1 MRNIFKLYR
10 KKTKSIDKVKM
21 KFKGWQM
28 VYTGMMMEFSV
39 VGFIFYCFPLMFSA
53 LERDLGATQSQLSG
67 ALSLWFISSAVAS
80 IFLGRLL
87 DKFSIKKIMMIGGVI
102 FSLGLFSIS
111 FIQSSLSLLLIYA
124 TLLAIGGPALGN
136 LSVTKLVANWFES
149 NAGMALG
156 IAAIGISFSGVV
168 LPILVDPLI
177 EMIGWRNVYMVF
189 GLIVIFLLIPI
200 VRYLV
205 IDTPEEI
212 GQYKDNLPDQPV
224 LDSSQDLMEIKD
236 FFKHGIFWIISLAF
250 AFQFLAM
257 GGVLL
262 HLPLHSENQGFL
274 ETWTVLGFPIKQ
286 TVFAYSFAAFGG
298 VVGKVFFG
306 YLVDRLNPNIPV
318 MIMMAMQSIGIFGLT
333 LVDNYLVFTIFCF
346 IFGLGFG
353 GAMVLL
359 SACFLKA
366 FGSQNLG
373 SVRGVSA
380 LLIVPVQPIGMVLV
394 GTAFDLNLYLE
405 SFLLMGAITL
415 IGFAIGSRII
425 IR

>member
-1 MRNIFKLYR
+1 
-10 KKTKSIDKVKM
+10 
-21 KFKGWQM
+21 
-28 VYTGMMMEFSV
+28 MMMEFSV
-39 VGFIFYCFPLMFSA
+39 IGFIFYCFPLMFNA
-53 LERDLGATQSQLSG
+53 LERDLGASQSQLSG
-67 ALSLWFISSAVAS
+67 ALSIWFVSSAIAS

-111 FIQSSLSLLLIYA
+111 FVQSSFSLLLIYG
-124 TLLAIGGPALGN
+124 TLLAVGGPALGN
-136 LSVTKLVANWFES
+136 LSVTKLVANWFEK

-168 LPILVDPLI
+168 LPLLVDPLI
-177 EMIGWRNVYMVF
+177 DLIGWRSVYIVF
-189 GLIVIFLLIPI
+189 GLIVIFLLIPL

-205 IDTPEEI
+205 IDTPEEV
-212 GQYKDNLPDQPV
+212 GQFKDNLIEKP
-224 LDSSQDLMEIKD
+224 SEEFQDLLEIKD
-236 FFKHGIFWIISLAF
+236 FFKHNIFWIISLAF

-262 HLPLHSENQGFL
+262 HLPLHSESQGFL
-274 ETWTVLGFPIKQ
+274 ETWTVLGLPIKQ
-286 TVFAYSFAAFGG
+286 TVLAYSIAALGG

-306 YLVDRLNPNIPV
+306 YLMDRLSANIPV
-318 MIMMAMQSIGIFGLT
+318 MIMMAMQSMGIFGLT
-333 LVDNYLVFTIFCF
+333 LIDNYLLFTIFCF

-353 GAMVLL
+353 GAMVLM
-359 SACFLKA
+359 SASFLKA

-373 SVRGVSA
+373 SVRGISA
-380 LLIVPVQPIGMVLV
+380 LIIVPVQPVGMILV
-394 GTAFDLNLYLE
+394 GTAFDLNLYIE

-415 IGFAIGSRII
+415 IGLLIGSRII

>member
-1 MRNIFKLYR
+1 
-10 KKTKSIDKVKM
+10 M

-39 VGFIFYCFPLMFSA
+39 IGFIFYCFPLMFNA
-53 LERDLGATQSQLSG
+53 LERDLGASQSQLSG
-67 ALSLWFISSAVAS
+67 ALSIWFVSSAIAS

-111 FIQSSLSLLLIYA
+111 FVQSSFSLLLIYG
-124 TLLAIGGPALGN
+124 TLLAVGGPALGN
-136 LSVTKLVANWFES
+136 LSVTKLVANWFEK

-168 LPILVDPLI
+168 LPLLVDPLI
-177 EMIGWRNVYMVF
+177 DLIGWRSVYMVF
-189 GLIVIFLLIPI
+189 GLIVIFLLIPL

-205 IDTPEEI
+205 IDTPEEV
-212 GQYKDNLPDQPV
+212 GQFKDNLTEEP
-224 LDSSQDLMEIKD
+224 SKEFQDLMQIKD
-236 FFKHGIFWIISLAF
+236 FFKHNVFWIISLAF

-262 HLPLHSENQGFL
+262 HLPLHSESQGFL
-274 ETWTVLGFPIKQ
+274 ETWTVLGLPIKQ
-286 TVFAYSFAAFGG
+286 TVLAYSIAALGG

-306 YLVDRLNPNIPV
+306 YLMDRLSANIPV

-333 LVDNYLVFTIFCF
+333 LIDNYFLFTLFCF

-353 GAMVLL
+353 GAMVLM
-359 SACFLKA
+359 SASFLKA

-373 SVRGVSA
+373 SVRGISA
-380 LLIVPVQPIGMVLV
+380 LIIVPVQPVGMILV
-394 GTAFDLNLYLE
+394 GTAFDLNLYIE

-415 IGFAIGSRII
+415 IGLVIGSRII

>member
-1 MRNIFKLYR
+1 
-10 KKTKSIDKVKM
+10 M

-39 VGFIFYCFPLMFSA
+39 IGFIFYCFPLMFNA
-53 LERDLGATQSQLSG
+53 LERDLGASQSQLSG
-67 ALSLWFISSAVAS
+67 ALSIWFVSSAIAS

-111 FIQSSLSLLLIYA
+111 FVQSSFSLLLIYG
-124 TLLAIGGPALGN
+124 TLLAVGGPALGN
-136 LSVTKLVANWFES
+136 LSVTKLVANWFEK

-168 LPILVDPLI
+168 LPLLVDPLI
-177 EMIGWRNVYMVF
+177 DLIGWRSVYIVF
-189 GLIVIFLLIPI
+189 GLIVIFLLIPL

-205 IDTPEEI
+205 IDTPEEV
-212 GQYKDNLPDQPV
+212 GQFKDNLIEKP
-224 LDSSQDLMEIKD
+224 SEEFQDLMEIKD
-236 FFKHGIFWIISLAF
+236 FFKHNIFWIISLAF

-262 HLPLHSENQGFL
+262 HLPLHSESQGFL
-274 ETWTVLGFPIKQ
+274 ETWTVLGLPIKQ
-286 TVFAYSFAAFGG
+286 TVLAYSIAALGG

-306 YLVDRLNPNIPV
+306 YLMDRLSANIPV
-318 MIMMAMQSIGIFGLT
+318 MIMMAMQSMGIFGLT
-333 LVDNYLVFTIFCF
+333 LIDNYLLFTLFCF

-353 GAMVLL
+353 GAMVLM
-359 SACFLKA
+359 SASFLKA

-373 SVRGVSA
+373 SVRGISA
-380 LLIVPVQPIGMVLV
+380 LIIVPVQPVGMILV
-394 GTAFDLNLYLE
+394 GTAFDLNLYIE

-415 IGFAIGSRII
+415 IGLLIGSRII

>member
-1 MRNIFKLYR
+1 
-10 KKTKSIDKVKM
+10 M

-39 VGFIFYCFPLMFSA
+39 IGFIFYCFPLMFNA
-53 LERDLGATQSQLSG
+53 LERDLGASQSQLSG
-67 ALSLWFISSAVAS
+67 ALSIWFVSSAIAS

-111 FIQSSLSLLLIYA
+111 FVQSSFNLLLIYG
-124 TLLAIGGPALGN
+124 TLLAVGGPALGN
-136 LSVTKLVANWFES
+136 LSVTKLVANWFEK

-168 LPILVDPLI
+168 LPLLVDPLI
-177 EMIGWRNVYMVF
+177 DLIGWRSVYIVF
-189 GLIVIFLLIPI
+189 GLIVIFLLIPL

-212 GQYKDNLPDQPV
+212 GQFKDNLIEKPSEEV
-224 LDSSQDLMEIKD
+224 QDLMEIKD
-236 FFKHGIFWIISLAF
+236 FFKHNIFWIISLAF

-262 HLPLHSENQGFL
+262 HLPLHSESQGFL
-274 ETWTVLGFPIKQ
+274 ETWTVLGLPIKQ
-286 TVFAYSFAAFGG
+286 TVLAYSIAALGG

-306 YLVDRLNPNIPV
+306 YLMDRLSANIPV
-318 MIMMAMQSIGIFGLT
+318 MIMMAMQSLGIFGLT
-333 LVDNYLVFTIFCF
+333 LIDNYLLFTLFCF

-353 GAMVLL
+353 GAMVLM
-359 SACFLKA
+359 SASFLKA

-373 SVRGVSA
+373 SVRGISA
-380 LLIVPVQPIGMVLV
+380 LIIVPVQPVGMILV
-394 GTAFDLNLYLE
+394 GTAFDLNLYIE

-415 IGFAIGSRII
+415 IGLLIGSRII

>member
-1 MRNIFKLYR
+1 
-10 KKTKSIDKVKM
+10 M

-67 ALSLWFISSAVAS
+67 ALSLWFISSAIAS

-111 FIQSSLSLLLIYA
+111 FVQSSFSLLLIYA

-156 IAAIGISFSGVV
+156 IAAIGISFSGVI

-177 EMIGWRNVYMVF
+177 EMIGWRSVYMVF
-189 GLIVIFLLIPI
+189 GLIVIFLLIPT
-200 VRYLV
+200 VRYFV

-212 GQYKDNLPDQPV
+212 GQYKDNLPDQPAP
-224 LDSSQDLMEIKD
+224 DSSQSLLGIKD

-274 ETWTVLGFPIKQ
+274 ETWTILGFPIKQ
-286 TVFAYSFAAFGG
+286 TVFAYSFAALGG
-298 VVGKVFFG
+298 VVGKVLFG
-306 YLVDRLNPNIPV
+306 YLMDRLRPNIPV

-333 LVDNYLVFTIFCF
+333 LIDNYLFFTIFCF
-346 IFGLGFG
+346 VFGLGFG
-353 GAMVLL
+353 GAMVLM

-380 LLIVPVQPIGMVLV
+380 MLIVPVQPVGMVLV

-415 IGFAIGSRII
+415 IGFIIGSRII

>member
-1 MRNIFKLYR
+1 
-10 KKTKSIDKVKM
+10 M

-111 FIQSSLSLLLIYA
+111 FVQSSFSLLLIYA

-136 LSVTKLVANWFES
+136 LSVTKLVANWFEA

-156 IAAIGISFSGVV
+156 IAAIGISFSGVI

-177 EMIGWRNVYMVF
+177 EMIGWRSVYMVF
-189 GLIVIFLLIPI
+189 GLIVLFLLIPT
-200 VRYLV
+200 VRYFV

-212 GQYKDNLPDQPV
+212 GQYKDNLPDQPAP
-224 LDSSQDLMEIKD
+224 DYSQGLLGIKD

-274 ETWTVLGFPIKQ
+274 ETWTILGFPIKQ
-286 TVFAYSFAAFGG
+286 TVFAYSFAALGG

-306 YLVDRLNPNIPV
+306 YLMDRLRPNIPV

-333 LVDNYLVFTIFCF
+333 LIDNYLFFTIFCF

-353 GAMVLL
+353 GAMVLM

-380 LLIVPVQPIGMVLV
+380 MLIVPVQPVGMVLV

-415 IGFAIGSRII
+415 IGFIIGSRII

>member
-1 MRNIFKLYR
+1 
-10 KKTKSIDKVKM
+10 M

-39 VGFIFYCFPLMFSA
+39 IGFIFYCFPLMFNA
-53 LERDLGATQSQLSG
+53 LERDLGASQSQLSG
-67 ALSLWFISSAVAS
+67 ALSIWFVSSAIAS

-111 FIQSSLSLLLIYA
+111 FVQSSFSLLLIYG
-124 TLLAIGGPALGN
+124 TLLAVGGPALGN
-136 LSVTKLVANWFES
+136 LSVTKLVANWFEK

-168 LPILVDPLI
+168 LPLLVDPLI
-177 EMIGWRNVYMVF
+177 DLIGWRSVYIVF
-189 GLIVIFLLIPI
+189 GLIVIFLLIPL

-205 IDTPEEI
+205 IDTPEEV
-212 GQYKDNLPDQPV
+212 GQFKDNLTEEP
-224 LDSSQDLMEIKD
+224 SKEFQDLMQIKD
-236 FFKHGIFWIISLAF
+236 FFKHNIFWIISLAF

-262 HLPLHSENQGFL
+262 HLPLHSESQGFL
-274 ETWTVLGFPIKQ
+274 ETWTVLGLPIKQ
-286 TVFAYSFAAFGG
+286 TVLAYSIAALGG

-306 YLVDRLNPNIPV
+306 YLMDRLSANIPV
-318 MIMMAMQSIGIFGLT
+318 MIMMAMQSMGIFGLT
-333 LVDNYLVFTIFCF
+333 LIDNYLLFTIFCF

-353 GAMVLL
+353 GAMVLM
-359 SACFLKA
+359 SASFLKA

-373 SVRGVSA
+373 SVRGISA
-380 LLIVPVQPIGMVLV
+380 LIIVPVQPVGMILV
-394 GTAFDLNLYLE
+394 GTAFDLNLYIE

-415 IGFAIGSRII
+415 IGLLIGSRII

>member
-1 MRNIFKLYR
+1 
-10 KKTKSIDKVKM
+10 
-21 KFKGWQM
+21 
-28 VYTGMMMEFSV
+28 MMMEFSV
-39 VGFIFYCFPLMFSA
+39 IGFIFYCFPLMFNA
-53 LERDLGATQSQLSG
+53 LERDLGASQSQLSG
-67 ALSLWFISSAVAS
+67 ALSIWFVSSAIAS

-111 FIQSSLSLLLIYA
+111 FVQSSFSLLLIYG
-124 TLLAIGGPALGN
+124 TLLAVGGPALGN
-136 LSVTKLVANWFES
+136 LSVTKLVANWFEK

-168 LPILVDPLI
+168 LPLLVDPLI
-177 EMIGWRNVYMVF
+177 DLIGWRSVYIVF
-189 GLIVIFLLIPI
+189 GLIVIFLLIPL

-205 IDTPEEI
+205 IDTPEEV
-212 GQYKDNLPDQPV
+212 GQFKDNLIEEP
-224 LDSSQDLMEIKD
+224 SEGFQDLIEIKD
-236 FFKHGIFWIISLAF
+236 FFKHNIFWIISLAF

-262 HLPLHSENQGFL
+262 HLPLHSESQGFL
-274 ETWTVLGFPIKQ
+274 ETWTVLGLPIKQ
-286 TVFAYSFAAFGG
+286 TVLAYSIAALGG

-306 YLVDRLNPNIPV
+306 YLMDRLSANIPV
-318 MIMMAMQSIGIFGLT
+318 MIMMAMQSMGIFGLT
-333 LVDNYLVFTIFCF
+333 LIDNYLLFTLFCF

-353 GAMVLL
+353 GAMVLM
-359 SACFLKA
+359 SASFLKA

-373 SVRGVSA
+373 SVRGISA
-380 LLIVPVQPIGMVLV
+380 LIIVPVQPVGMILV
-394 GTAFDLNLYLE
+394 GTAFDLNLYIE

-415 IGFAIGSRII
+415 IGLLIGSRII

>member
-1 MRNIFKLYR
+1 
-10 KKTKSIDKVKM
+10 M

-39 VGFIFYCFPLMFSA
+39 IGFIFYCFPLMFNA
-53 LERDLGATQSQLSG
+53 LERDLGASQSQLSG
-67 ALSLWFISSAVAS
+67 ALSIWFVSSAIAS

-111 FIQSSLSLLLIYA
+111 FVQSSFSLLLIYG
-124 TLLAIGGPALGN
+124 TLLAVGGPALGN
-136 LSVTKLVANWFES
+136 LSVTKLVANWFEK

-168 LPILVDPLI
+168 LPLLVDPLI
-177 EMIGWRNVYMVF
+177 DLIGWRSVYIVF
-189 GLIVIFLLIPI
+189 GLIVIFLLIPL

-205 IDTPEEI
+205 IDTPEEV
-212 GQYKDNLPDQPV
+212 GQFKDNLIEEP
-224 LDSSQDLMEIKD
+224 SEEFQDLMKIKD
-236 FFKHGIFWIISLAF
+236 FFKHNIFWIISLAF

-262 HLPLHSENQGFL
+262 HLPLHSESQGFL
-274 ETWTVLGFPIKQ
+274 ETWTVLGLPIKQ
-286 TVFAYSFAAFGG
+286 TVLAYSIAALGG

-306 YLVDRLNPNIPV
+306 YLMDRLSANIPV
-318 MIMMAMQSIGIFGLT
+318 MIMMAMQSLGIFGLT
-333 LVDNYLVFTIFCF
+333 LIDNYLLFTLFCF

-353 GAMVLL
+353 GAMVLM
-359 SACFLKA
+359 SASFLKA

-373 SVRGVSA
+373 SVRGISA
-380 LLIVPVQPIGMVLV
+380 LIIVPVQPVGMILV
-394 GTAFDLNLYLE
+394 GTAFDFNLYIE

-415 IGFAIGSRII
+415 IGLLIGSRII

>member
-1 MRNIFKLYR
+1 
-10 KKTKSIDKVKM
+10 M

-39 VGFIFYCFPLMFSA
+39 IGFIFYCFPLMFNA
-53 LERDLGATQSQLSG
+53 LERDLGASQSQLSG
-67 ALSLWFISSAVAS
+67 ALSIWFVSSAIAS

-111 FIQSSLSLLLIYA
+111 FVQSSFSLLLIYG
-124 TLLAIGGPALGN
+124 TLLAVGGPALGN
-136 LSVTKLVANWFES
+136 LSVTKLVANWFEK

-168 LPILVDPLI
+168 LPLLVDPLI
-177 EMIGWRNVYMVF
+177 DLIGWRSVYIVF
-189 GLIVIFLLIPI
+189 GLIVIFLLIPL

-205 IDTPEEI
+205 IDTPEEV
-212 GQYKDNLPDQPV
+212 GQFKDNLIEEP
-224 LDSSQDLMEIKD
+224 SEEFQDLMEIKD
-236 FFKHGIFWIISLAF
+236 FFKHNIFWIISLAF

-262 HLPLHSENQGFL
+262 HLPLHSESQGFL
-274 ETWTVLGFPIKQ
+274 ETWTVLGLPIKQ
-286 TVFAYSFAAFGG
+286 TVLAYSIAALGG

-306 YLVDRLNPNIPV
+306 YLMDRLSANIPV

-333 LVDNYLVFTIFCF
+333 LIDNYLLFTLFCF

-353 GAMVLL
+353 GAMVLM
-359 SACFLKA
+359 SASFLKA

-373 SVRGVSA
+373 SVRGISA
-380 LLIVPVQPIGMVLV
+380 LIIVPVQPVGMILV
-394 GTAFDLNLYLE
+394 GTAFDFNLYIE

-415 IGFAIGSRII
+415 IGLLIGSRII

>member
-1 MRNIFKLYR
+1 
-10 KKTKSIDKVKM
+10 M

-224 LDSSQDLMEIKD
+224 LDSSQGLMEIKD

>member
-1 MRNIFKLYR
+1 
-10 KKTKSIDKVKM
+10 M

-67 ALSLWFISSAVAS
+67 ALSLWFISSAIAS

-111 FIQSSLSLLLIYA
+111 FVQSSFSLLLIYA
-124 TLLAIGGPALGN
+124 TLLAVGGPALGN

-156 IAAIGISFSGVV
+156 IAAIGISFSGVI

-177 EMIGWRNVYMVF
+177 EMIGWRSVYMVF
-189 GLIVIFLLIPI
+189 GLIVIFLLIPT
-200 VRYLV
+200 VRYFV

-212 GQYKDNLPDQPV
+212 GQFKDNLPDQPA
-224 LDSSQDLMEIKD
+224 LDSSQDLLGIKD

-274 ETWTVLGFPIKQ
+274 QTWTILGFPIKQ
-286 TVFAYSFAAFGG
+286 TVFAYSFAALGG
-298 VVGKVFFG
+298 VVGKVLFG
-306 YLVDRLNPNIPV
+306 YLMDRLRPNIPV

-333 LVDNYLVFTIFCF
+333 LIDNYLFFTIFCF
-346 IFGLGFG
+346 VFGLGFG
-353 GAMVLL
+353 GAMVLM

-380 LLIVPVQPIGMVLV
+380 MLIVPVQPVGMILV

-415 IGFAIGSRII
+415 IGFIIGSRII
-425 IR
+425 IH

>member
-1 MRNIFKLYR
+1 
-10 KKTKSIDKVKM
+10 M

-39 VGFIFYCFPLMFSA
+39 IGFIFYCFPLMFNA
-53 LERDLGATQSQLSG
+53 LERDLGASQSQLSG
-67 ALSLWFISSAVAS
+67 ALSIWFVSSAIAS

-111 FIQSSLSLLLIYA
+111 FVQSSFSLLLIYG
-124 TLLAIGGPALGN
+124 TLLAVGGPALGN
-136 LSVTKLVANWFES
+136 LSVTKLVANWFEK

-168 LPILVDPLI
+168 LPLLVDPLI
-177 EMIGWRNVYMVF
+177 DLIGWRSVYIVF
-189 GLIVIFLLIPI
+189 GLIVIFLLIPLI
-200 VRYLV
+200 RYLV
-205 IDTPEEI
+205 IDTPEEV
-212 GQYKDNLPDQPV
+212 GQSKDNLIKEP
-224 LDSSQDLMEIKD
+224 SEGFQDLIEIKD
-236 FFKHGIFWIISLAF
+236 FFKHNIFWIISLAF

-262 HLPLHSENQGFL
+262 HLPLHSESQGFL
-274 ETWTVLGFPIKQ
+274 ETWTVLGLPIKQ
-286 TVFAYSFAAFGG
+286 TVLAYSIAALGG

-306 YLVDRLNPNIPV
+306 YLMDRLSANIPV
-318 MIMMAMQSIGIFGLT
+318 MIMMAMQSMGIFGLT
-333 LVDNYLVFTIFCF
+333 LIDNYLLFTIFCF

-353 GAMVLL
+353 GAMVLM
-359 SACFLKA
+359 SASFLKA

-373 SVRGVSA
+373 SVRGISA
-380 LLIVPVQPIGMVLV
+380 LIIVPVQPVGMILV
-394 GTAFDLNLYLE
+394 GTAFDLNLYIE

-415 IGFAIGSRII
+415 IGLLIGSRII

>member
-1 MRNIFKLYR
+1 
-10 KKTKSIDKVKM
+10 M

-67 ALSLWFISSAVAS
+67 ALSLWFISSAIAS

-111 FIQSSLSLLLIYA
+111 FVQSSFSLLLIYA

-156 IAAIGISFSGVV
+156 IAAIGISFSGVI

-177 EMIGWRNVYMVF
+177 EMIGWRSVYMVF
-189 GLIVIFLLIPI
+189 GLVVIFLLIPT
-200 VRYLV
+200 VRYFV

-212 GQYKDNLPDQPV
+212 GQFKDNLPDQPA
-224 LDSSQDLMEIKD
+224 LDSSQDLLGIKD

-274 ETWTVLGFPIKQ
+274 ETWSILGFPIKQ
-286 TVFAYSFAAFGG
+286 TVFAYSFAALGG

-306 YLVDRLNPNIPV
+306 YLMDRLRPNIPV

-333 LVDNYLVFTIFCF
+333 LIDNYLFFTIFCF

-353 GAMVLL
+353 GAMVLM

-380 LLIVPVQPIGMVLV
+380 MLIVPVQPIGMILV

-415 IGFAIGSRII
+415 IGFIIGSRII

>member
-1 MRNIFKLYR
+1 
-10 KKTKSIDKVKM
+10 M

-39 VGFIFYCFPLMFSA
+39 IGFIFYCFPLMFNA
-53 LERDLGATQSQLSG
+53 LERDLGASQSQLSG
-67 ALSLWFISSAVAS
+67 ALSIWFVSSAIAS

-111 FIQSSLSLLLIYA
+111 FVQSSFSLLLIYG
-124 TLLAIGGPALGN
+124 TLLAVGGPALGN
-136 LSVTKLVANWFES
+136 LSVTKLVANWFEK

-168 LPILVDPLI
+168 LPLLVDPLI
-177 EMIGWRNVYMVF
+177 DLIGWRSVYIVF
-189 GLIVIFLLIPI
+189 GLIVIFLLIPL

-205 IDTPEEI
+205 IDNPEEV
-212 GQYKDNLPDQPV
+212 GQFKDNLIEEP
-224 LDSSQDLMEIKD
+224 SEEFQDLMKIKD
-236 FFKHGIFWIISLAF
+236 FFKHNIFWIISLAF

-262 HLPLHSENQGFL
+262 HLPLHSESQGFL
-274 ETWTVLGFPIKQ
+274 ETWTVLGLPIKQ
-286 TVFAYSFAAFGG
+286 TVLAYSIAALGG

-306 YLVDRLNPNIPV
+306 YLMDRLSANIPV

-333 LVDNYLVFTIFCF
+333 LIDNYLLFTLFCF

-353 GAMVLL
+353 GAMVLM
-359 SACFLKA
+359 SASFLKA

-373 SVRGVSA
+373 SVRGISA
-380 LLIVPVQPIGMVLV
+380 LIIVPVQPVGMILV
-394 GTAFDLNLYLE
+394 GTAFDLNLYIE

-415 IGFAIGSRII
+415 IGLFIGSRII

>member
-1 MRNIFKLYR
+1 
-10 KKTKSIDKVKM
+10 M

-111 FIQSSLSLLLIYA
+111 FIQSSFSLLLIYA

-189 GLIVIFLLIPI
+189 GLIVIFLLIPT

-333 LVDNYLVFTIFCF
+333 LVDNYFVFTIFCF

>member
-1 MRNIFKLYR
+1 
-10 KKTKSIDKVKM
+10 M

-39 VGFIFYCFPLMFSA
+39 IGFVFYCFPLMFSV
-53 LERDLGATQSQLSG
+53 LERDLGASQSQLSG
-67 ALSLWFISSAVAS
+67 ALSLWFIGSAVGS

-87 DKFSIKKIMMIGGVI
+87 DRYSVKRIMIIGGII

-111 FIQSSLSLLLIYA
+111 FIEDSLSLLLIYA
-124 TLLAIGGPALGN
+124 TLLAVGGPALGN

-149 NAGMALG
+149 KAGVALG

-177 EMIGWRNVYMVF
+177 DSIGWRNVYLVF
-189 GLIVIFLLIPI
+189 GAVVIFILIPS

-212 GQYKDNLPDQPV
+212 GQYKDNLQQPIDDG
-224 LDSSQDLMEIKD
+224 LSKALMSLKD
-236 FFKHGIFWIISLAF
+236 FLRAKIFWLISLAF

-274 ETWTVLGFPIKQ
+274 ETWLIFGFPLKQ
-286 TVFAYSFAAFGG
+286 TVFAYSLAALGG
-298 VVGKVFFG
+298 VIGKIFFG
-306 YLVDRLNPNIPV
+306 YLIDRLQPNQPV
-318 MIMMAMQSIGIFGLT
+318 MLMMLMQAVGIFGLT
-333 LVDNYLVFTIFCF
+333 MIDQLGLFLIFCL
-346 IFGLGFG
+346 IFGIGFG
-353 GAMVLL
+353 GAMVLM

-366 FGSQNLG
+366 FGSNNLG
-373 SVRGVSA
+373 SVRGLSA
-380 LLIVPVQPIGMVLV
+380 LIIVPVQPVGMFVV
-394 GTAFDLNLYLE
+394 GRAFDLNLYIE
-405 SFLLMGAITL
+405 AFLLMGAITL
-415 IGFAIGSRII
+415 LGFIIGSRII

>member
-1 MRNIFKLYR
+1 
-10 KKTKSIDKVKM
+10 M

-39 VGFIFYCFPLMFSA
+39 IGFIFYCFPLMFNA
-53 LERDLGATQSQLSG
+53 LERDLGASQSQLSG
-67 ALSLWFISSAVAS
+67 ALSIWFVSSAIAS

-111 FIQSSLSLLLIYA
+111 FVQSSFSLLLIYG
-124 TLLAIGGPALGN
+124 TLLAVGGPALGN
-136 LSVTKLVANWFES
+136 LSVTKLVANWFEK

-168 LPILVDPLI
+168 LPLLVDPLI
-177 EMIGWRNVYMVF
+177 DLIGWRSVYIVF
-189 GLIVIFLLIPI
+189 GLIVIFLLIPL

-205 IDTPEEI
+205 IDTPEEV
-212 GQYKDNLPDQPV
+212 GQFKDNLIEKP
-224 LDSSQDLMEIKD
+224 SEEFQDLMEIKD
-236 FFKHGIFWIISLAF
+236 FFKHNIFWIISLAF

-262 HLPLHSENQGFL
+262 HLPLHSESQGFL
-274 ETWTVLGFPIKQ
+274 ETWTVLGLPIKQ
-286 TVFAYSFAAFGG
+286 TVLAYSIAALGG

-306 YLVDRLNPNIPV
+306 YLMDRLSANIPV
-318 MIMMAMQSIGIFGLT
+318 MIMMAMQSVGIFGLT
-333 LVDNYLVFTIFCF
+333 LIDNYLLFTLFCF

-353 GAMVLL
+353 GAMVLM
-359 SACFLKA
+359 SASFLKA

-373 SVRGVSA
+373 SVRGISA
-380 LLIVPVQPIGMVLV
+380 LIIVPVQPVGMILV
-394 GTAFDLNLYLE
+394 GTAFDFNLYIE

-415 IGFAIGSRII
+415 IGLLIGSRII

>member
-1 MRNIFKLYR
+1 
-10 KKTKSIDKVKM
+10 
-21 KFKGWQM
+21 M

-39 VGFIFYCFPLMFSA
+39 IGFIFYCFPLMFSA
-53 LERDLGATQSQLSG
+53 LERDLGASQSQLSG
-67 ALSLWFISSAVAS
+67 ALSIWFISSAVAS

-111 FIQSSLSLLLIYA
+111 FVQSSFSLLFIYG
-124 TLLAIGGPALGN
+124 TLLAVGGPALGN
-136 LSVTKLVANWFES
+136 LSVTKLVANWFEK

-168 LPILVDPLI
+168 LPLLVDPLI
-177 EMIGWRNVYMVF
+177 DLIGWRSVYIVF
-189 GLIVIFLLIPI
+189 GLIVIFLLIPLI
-200 VRYLV
+200 RYLV
-205 IDTPEEI
+205 IDTPEEV
-212 GQYKDNLPDQPV
+212 GQSKDNLIKEP
-224 LDSSQDLMEIKD
+224 SEGFQDLIEIKD
-236 FFKHGIFWIISLAF
+236 FFKHNIFWIISLAF

-262 HLPLHSENQGFL
+262 HLPLHSESQGFL
-274 ETWTVLGFPIKQ
+274 ETWTVLGLPIKQ
-286 TVFAYSFAAFGG
+286 TVLAYSIAALGG

-306 YLVDRLNPNIPV
+306 YLMDRLSANIPV
-318 MIMMAMQSIGIFGLT
+318 MIMMAMQSMGIFGLT
-333 LVDNYLVFTIFCF
+333 LIDNYLLFTIFCF

-353 GAMVLL
+353 GAMVLM
-359 SACFLKA
+359 SASFLKA

-373 SVRGVSA
+373 SVRGISA
-380 LLIVPVQPIGMVLV
+380 LIIVPVQPVGMILV
-394 GTAFDLNLYLE
+394 GTAFDLNLYIE

-415 IGFAIGSRII
+415 IGLLIGSRII

>member
-1 MRNIFKLYR
+1 
-10 KKTKSIDKVKM
+10 M

-39 VGFIFYCFPLMFSA
+39 VGFIFYCFPLMFTA

-111 FIQSSLSLLLIYA
+111 FVQSSFSLLLIYA

-156 IAAIGISFSGVV
+156 IAAIGISFSGVI

-177 EMIGWRNVYMVF
+177 EMIGWRSVYMVF
-189 GLIVIFLLIPI
+189 GLIVIFLLIPT
-200 VRYLV
+200 VRYFV

-212 GQYKDNLPDQPV
+212 GQYKDNLPDQPSP
-224 LDSSQDLMEIKD
+224 DSSQGLLGIKD

-274 ETWTVLGFPIKQ
+274 ETWTILGFPIKQ
-286 TVFAYSFAAFGG
+286 TVFAYSFAALGG

-306 YLVDRLNPNIPV
+306 YLMDRLRPNIPV

-333 LVDNYLVFTIFCF
+333 LIDNYLFFTIFCF
-346 IFGLGFG
+346 VFGLGFG
-353 GAMVLL
+353 GAMVLM

-380 LLIVPVQPIGMVLV
+380 MLIVPVQPIGMILV

-415 IGFAIGSRII
+415 IGFAVGSRII

>member
-1 MRNIFKLYR
+1 
-10 KKTKSIDKVKM
+10 M

-67 ALSLWFISSAVAS
+67 ALSLWFISSAIAS

-111 FIQSSLSLLLIYA
+111 FVQSSFSLLLIYA

-156 IAAIGISFSGVV
+156 IAAIGISFSGVI

-177 EMIGWRNVYMVF
+177 EMIGWRSVYMVF
-189 GLIVIFLLIPI
+189 GLIVIFLLIPT
-200 VRYLV
+200 VRYFV

-212 GQYKDNLPDQPV
+212 GQYKDNLPDQPAP
-224 LDSSQDLMEIKD
+224 DSSQSLLGIKD

-274 ETWTVLGFPIKQ
+274 ETWTILGFPIKQ
-286 TVFAYSFAAFGG
+286 TVFAYSFAALGG
-298 VVGKVFFG
+298 VVGKVLFG
-306 YLVDRLNPNIPV
+306 YLMDRLRPNIPV

-333 LVDNYLVFTIFCF
+333 LIDNYLFFTIFCF
-346 IFGLGFG
+346 VFGLGFG
-353 GAMVLL
+353 GAMVLM

-380 LLIVPVQPIGMVLV
+380 MLIVPVQPVGMILV

-415 IGFAIGSRII
+415 IGFIIGSRII
-425 IR
+425 IH

>member
-1 MRNIFKLYR
+1 
-10 KKTKSIDKVKM
+10 M

-39 VGFIFYCFPLMFSA
+39 IGFIFYCFPLMFNA
-53 LERDLGATQSQLSG
+53 LERDLGASQSQLSG
-67 ALSLWFISSAVAS
+67 ALSIWFVSSAIAS

-111 FIQSSLSLLLIYA
+111 FVQSSFSLLLIYG
-124 TLLAIGGPALGN
+124 TLLAVGGPALGN
-136 LSVTKLVANWFES
+136 LSVTKLVANWFEK

-168 LPILVDPLI
+168 LPLLVDPLI
-177 EMIGWRNVYMVF
+177 DLIGWRSVYIVF
-189 GLIVIFLLIPI
+189 GLIVIFLLIPL

-205 IDTPEEI
+205 IDTPEEV
-212 GQYKDNLPDQPV
+212 GQFKDNLIEEP
-224 LDSSQDLMEIKD
+224 SEGFQDLIEIKD
-236 FFKHGIFWIISLAF
+236 FFKHNIFWIISLAF

-262 HLPLHSENQGFL
+262 HLPLHSESQGFL
-274 ETWTVLGFPIKQ
+274 ETWTVLGLPIKQ
-286 TVFAYSFAAFGG
+286 TVLAYSIAALGG

-306 YLVDRLNPNIPV
+306 YLMDRLSANIPV
-318 MIMMAMQSIGIFGLT
+318 MIMMAMQSMGIFGLT
-333 LVDNYLVFTIFCF
+333 LIDNYLLFTIFCF

-353 GAMVLL
+353 GAMVLM
-359 SACFLKA
+359 SASFLKA
-366 FGSQNLG
+366 FGAQNLG
-373 SVRGVSA
+373 SVRGISA
-380 LLIVPVQPIGMVLV
+380 LIIVPVQPVGMILV
-394 GTAFDLNLYLE
+394 GTAFDLNLYIE

-415 IGFAIGSRII
+415 IGLLIGSRII

>member
-1 MRNIFKLYR
+1 
-10 KKTKSIDKVKM
+10 M

-67 ALSLWFISSAVAS
+67 ALSLWFISSAIAS

-156 IAAIGISFSGVV
+156 IAAIGISFSGVI

-177 EMIGWRNVYMVF
+177 EMIGWRSVYMVF
-189 GLIVIFLLIPI
+189 GLIVIFLLIPT
-200 VRYLV
+200 VRYFV

-212 GQYKDNLPDQPV
+212 GQFKDNLPDQPA
-224 LDSSQDLMEIKD
+224 LDSSQDLLGIKD

-274 ETWTVLGFPIKQ
+274 ETWTILGFPIKQ
-286 TVFAYSFAAFGG
+286 TVFAYSFAALGG
-298 VVGKVFFG
+298 VVGKVLFG
-306 YLVDRLNPNIPV
+306 YLMDRLRPNIPV

-333 LVDNYLVFTIFCF
+333 LIDNYLFFTIFCF
-346 IFGLGFG
+346 VFGLGFG
-353 GAMVLL
+353 GAMVLM

-380 LLIVPVQPIGMVLV
+380 MLIVPVQPVGMILV

-415 IGFAIGSRII
+415 IGFIIGSRII

>member
-1 MRNIFKLYR
+1 
-10 KKTKSIDKVKM
+10 M

-39 VGFIFYCFPLMFSA
+39 VGFIFYCFPLMFTA

-111 FIQSSLSLLLIYA
+111 FVQSSFSLLLIYA

-136 LSVTKLVANWFES
+136 LSVTKLVANWFET

-156 IAAIGISFSGVV
+156 IAAIGISFSGVI

-177 EMIGWRNVYMVF
+177 EMIGWRSVYMVF
-189 GLIVIFLLIPI
+189 GLIVIFLLIPT
-200 VRYLV
+200 VRYFV

-212 GQYKDNLPDQPV
+212 GQYKDNLPDQPAP
-224 LDSSQDLMEIKD
+224 DSSQGLLGIKD

-274 ETWTVLGFPIKQ
+274 ETWTILGFPIKQ
-286 TVFAYSFAAFGG
+286 TVFAYSFAALGG

-306 YLVDRLNPNIPV
+306 YLMDRLRPNIPV

-333 LVDNYLVFTIFCF
+333 LIDSYLFFTMFCF
-346 IFGLGFG
+346 VFGLGFG
-353 GAMVLL
+353 GAMVLM

-380 LLIVPVQPIGMVLV
+380 MLIVPVQPIGMFLV

-415 IGFAIGSRII
+415 IGFAVGSRII

>member
-1 MRNIFKLYR
+1 
-10 KKTKSIDKVKM
+10 M

-39 VGFIFYCFPLMFSA
+39 IGFIFYCFPLMFNA
-53 LERDLGATQSQLSG
+53 LERDLGASQSQLSG
-67 ALSLWFISSAVAS
+67 ALSIWFVSSAIAS

-111 FIQSSLSLLLIYA
+111 FVQSSFSLLLIYG
-124 TLLAIGGPALGN
+124 TLLAVGGPALGN
-136 LSVTKLVANWFES
+136 LSVTKLVANWFEK

-168 LPILVDPLI
+168 LPLLVDPLI
-177 EMIGWRNVYMVF
+177 DFIGWRSVYIVF
-189 GLIVIFLLIPI
+189 GLIVIFLLIPL

-205 IDTPEEI
+205 IDTPEEV
-212 GQYKDNLPDQPV
+212 GQFKDNLIEEP
-224 LDSSQDLMEIKD
+224 SEGFQDLIEIKD
-236 FFKHGIFWIISLAF
+236 FFKHNIFWIISLAF

-262 HLPLHSENQGFL
+262 HLPLHSESQGFL
-274 ETWTVLGFPIKQ
+274 ETWTVLGLPIKQ
-286 TVFAYSFAAFGG
+286 TVLAYSIAALGG

-306 YLVDRLNPNIPV
+306 YLMDRLSANIPV
-318 MIMMAMQSIGIFGLT
+318 MIMMAMQSMGIFGLT
-333 LVDNYLVFTIFCF
+333 LIDNYLLFTIFCF

-353 GAMVLL
+353 GAMVLM
-359 SACFLKA
+359 SASFLKA

-373 SVRGVSA
+373 SVRGISA
-380 LLIVPVQPIGMVLV
+380 LIIVPVQPVGMILV
-394 GTAFDLNLYLE
+394 GTAFDLNLYIE

-415 IGFAIGSRII
+415 IGLLIGSRII

>member
-1 MRNIFKLYR
+1 
-10 KKTKSIDKVKM
+10 
-21 KFKGWQM
+21 
-28 VYTGMMMEFSV
+28 MMMEFSV
-39 VGFIFYCFPLMFSA
+39 IGFIFYCFPLMFNA
-53 LERDLGATQSQLSG
+53 LERDLGASQSQLSG
-67 ALSLWFISSAVAS
+67 ALSIWFVSSAIAS

-111 FIQSSLSLLLIYA
+111 FVQSSFSLLLIYG
-124 TLLAIGGPALGN
+124 TLLAVGGPALGN
-136 LSVTKLVANWFES
+136 LSVTKLVANWFEK

-168 LPILVDPLI
+168 LPLLVDPLI
-177 EMIGWRNVYMVF
+177 DLIGWRSVYIVF
-189 GLIVIFLLIPI
+189 GLIVIFLLIPL

-205 IDTPEEI
+205 IDTPEEV
-212 GQYKDNLPDQPV
+212 GQFKDNLIEEP
-224 LDSSQDLMEIKD
+224 SEEFQDLMEIKD
-236 FFKHGIFWIISLAF
+236 FFKHNIFWIISLAF

-262 HLPLHSENQGFL
+262 HLPLHSESQGFL
-274 ETWTVLGFPIKQ
+274 ETWTVLGLPIKQ
-286 TVFAYSFAAFGG
+286 TVFAYSIAALGG

-306 YLVDRLNPNIPV
+306 YLMDRLSANIPV
-318 MIMMAMQSIGIFGLT
+318 MIMMAMQSVGIFGLT
-333 LVDNYLVFTIFCF
+333 LIDNYLLFTLLCF

-353 GAMVLL
+353 GAMVLM
-359 SACFLKA
+359 SASFLKA

-373 SVRGVSA
+373 SVRGISA
-380 LLIVPVQPIGMVLV
+380 LIIVPVQPVGMILV
-394 GTAFDLNLYLE
+394 GTAFDFNLYIE

-415 IGFAIGSRII
+415 IGLLIGSRII

>member
-1 MRNIFKLYR
+1 
-10 KKTKSIDKVKM
+10 M

-39 VGFIFYCFPLMFSA
+39 IGFVFYCFPLMFTV
-53 LERDLGATQSQLSG
+53 LERDLGASQSQLSG
-67 ALSLWFISSAVAS
+67 ALSLWFIGSAVGS

-87 DKFSIKKIMMIGGVI
+87 DRYSVKRIMIIGGII

-111 FIQSSLSLLLIYA
+111 FIEDSLSLLLIYA
-124 TLLAIGGPALGN
+124 TLLAVGGPALGN

-149 NAGMALG
+149 KAGVALG

-177 EMIGWRNVYMVF
+177 DSIGWRNVYLVF
-189 GLIVIFLLIPI
+189 GAVVIFILIPSI
-200 VRYLV
+200 RYLV

-212 GQYKDNLPDQPV
+212 GQYKDNLQQPIDDG
-224 LDSSQDLMEIKD
+224 LSKALMSLKD
-236 FFKHGIFWIISLAF
+236 FLRAKIFWLISLAF

-274 ETWTVLGFPIKQ
+274 ETWLIFGFPLKQ
-286 TVFAYSFAAFGG
+286 TVFAYSLAALGG
-298 VVGKVFFG
+298 VIGKIFFG
-306 YLVDRLNPNIPV
+306 YLIDRLQPNQPV
-318 MIMMAMQSIGIFGLT
+318 MLMMLMQAVGIFGLT
-333 LVDNYLVFTIFCF
+333 MIDQLGLFLIFCL
-346 IFGLGFG
+346 IFGIGFG
-353 GAMVLL
+353 GAMVLM

-366 FGSQNLG
+366 FGSNNLG
-373 SVRGVSA
+373 SVRGLSA
-380 LLIVPVQPIGMVLV
+380 LIIVPVQPVGMFVV
-394 GTAFDLNLYLE
+394 GRAFDLNLYIE
-405 SFLLMGAITL
+405 AFLLMGAITL
-415 IGFAIGSRII
+415 LGFIIGSRII

>member
-1 MRNIFKLYR
+1 
-10 KKTKSIDKVKM
+10 M

-67 ALSLWFISSAVAS
+67 ALSLWFISSAIAS

-111 FIQSSLSLLLIYA
+111 FVQSSFSLLLIYA

-156 IAAIGISFSGVV
+156 IAAIGISFSGVI

-177 EMIGWRNVYMVF
+177 EMIGWRSVYMVF
-189 GLIVIFLLIPI
+189 GLIVIFLLIPT
-200 VRYLV
+200 VRYFV

-212 GQYKDNLPDQPV
+212 GQFKDNLPDQPA
-224 LDSSQDLMEIKD
+224 LDSSQDLLGIKD

-274 ETWTVLGFPIKQ
+274 ETWTILGFPIKQ
-286 TVFAYSFAAFGG
+286 TVFAYSFAALGG
-298 VVGKVFFG
+298 VVGKVLFG
-306 YLVDRLNPNIPV
+306 YLMDRLRPNIPV

-333 LVDNYLVFTIFCF
+333 LIDNYLFFTIFCF
-346 IFGLGFG
+346 VFGLGFG
-353 GAMVLL
+353 GAMVLM

-380 LLIVPVQPIGMVLV
+380 MLIVPVQPVGMVLV

-415 IGFAIGSRII
+415 IGFIIGSRII

>member
-1 MRNIFKLYR
+1 
-10 KKTKSIDKVKM
+10 M

-53 LERDLGATQSQLSG
+53 LETDLGATQSQLSG
-67 ALSLWFISSAVAS
+67 ALSLWFISSAIAS

-111 FIQSSLSLLLIYA
+111 FVQSSFSLLLIYA

-156 IAAIGISFSGVV
+156 IAAIGISFSGVI

-177 EMIGWRNVYMVF
+177 EMIGWRSVYMVF
-189 GLIVIFLLIPI
+189 GLIVIFLLIPT
-200 VRYLV
+200 VRYFV

-212 GQYKDNLPDQPV
+212 GQFKDNLPDQPA
-224 LDSSQDLMEIKD
+224 LDSSQDLLGIKD

-274 ETWTVLGFPIKQ
+274 ETWTILGFPIKQ
-286 TVFAYSFAAFGG
+286 TVFAYSFAALGG
-298 VVGKVFFG
+298 VVGKVLFG
-306 YLVDRLNPNIPV
+306 YLMDRLRPNIHV

-333 LVDNYLVFTIFCF
+333 LIDNYLFFTIFCF
-346 IFGLGFG
+346 VFGLGFG
-353 GAMVLL
+353 GAMVLM

-380 LLIVPVQPIGMVLV
+380 MLIVPVQPVGMILV

-415 IGFAIGSRII
+415 IGFIIGSRII

>member
-1 MRNIFKLYR
+1 
-10 KKTKSIDKVKM
+10 M

-39 VGFIFYCFPLMFSA
+39 IGFIFYCFPLMFNA
-53 LERDLGATQSQLSG
+53 LERDLGASQSQLSG
-67 ALSLWFISSAVAS
+67 ALSIWFVSSAIAS

-111 FIQSSLSLLLIYA
+111 FVQSSFSLLLIYG
-124 TLLAIGGPALGN
+124 TLLAVGGPALGN
-136 LSVTKLVANWFES
+136 LSVTKLVANWFEK

-168 LPILVDPLI
+168 LPLLVDPLI
-177 EMIGWRNVYMVF
+177 DLIGWRSVYIVF
-189 GLIVIFLLIPI
+189 GLIVIFLLIPL

-205 IDTPEEI
+205 IDTPEEV
-212 GQYKDNLPDQPV
+212 GQFKDNLIEKP
-224 LDSSQDLMEIKD
+224 SEEFQDLMEIKD
-236 FFKHGIFWIISLAF
+236 FFKHNIFWIISLAF

-262 HLPLHSENQGFL
+262 HLPLHSESQGFL
-274 ETWTVLGFPIKQ
+274 ETWTVLGLPIKQ
-286 TVFAYSFAAFGG
+286 TVLAYSIAALGG

-306 YLVDRLNPNIPV
+306 YLMDRLSANIPV
-318 MIMMAMQSIGIFGLT
+318 MIMMAMQSLGIFGLT
-333 LVDNYLVFTIFCF
+333 LIDNYLLFTLFCF

-353 GAMVLL
+353 GAMVLM
-359 SACFLKA
+359 SASFLKA

-373 SVRGVSA
+373 SVRGISA
-380 LLIVPVQPIGMVLV
+380 LIIVPVQPVGMILV
-394 GTAFDLNLYLE
+394 GTAFDLNLYIE

-415 IGFAIGSRII
+415 IGLLIGSRII

>member
-1 MRNIFKLYR
+1 
-10 KKTKSIDKVKM
+10 M

-28 VYTGMMMEFSV
+28 VYTGMVMEFAV

-67 ALSLWFISSAVAS
+67 ALSLWFISSAVGS

-111 FIQSSLSLLLIYA
+111 FIQSSFSLLLIYA

-189 GLIVIFLLIPI
+189 GLIVLFLLIPA
-200 VRYLV
+200 VRYFV

-212 GQYKDNLPDQPV
+212 GQHKDNLPDQPTP
-224 LDSSQDLMEIKD
+224 DNSQDLMEIKD
-236 FFKHGIFWIISLAF
+236 FFKHGTFWIISLAF

-274 ETWTVLGFPIKQ
+274 ETWTILGFPIKQ
-286 TVFAYSFAAFGG
+286 TVFAYSFAALGG

-306 YLVDRLNPNIPV
+306 YLMDRLSPNIPV

-333 LVDNYLVFTIFCF
+333 LIDNYLFFTMFCF
-346 IFGLGFG
+346 VFGLGFG
-353 GAMVLL
+353 GAMVLM

-380 LLIVPVQPIGMVLV
+380 ILIVPVQPVGMVLV

-415 IGFAIGSRII
+415 IGFVIGSRII

>member
-1 MRNIFKLYR
+1 
-10 KKTKSIDKVKM
+10 M

-67 ALSLWFISSAVAS
+67 ALSLWFISSAIAS

-111 FIQSSLSLLLIYA
+111 FVQSSFSLLLIYA

-156 IAAIGISFSGVV
+156 IAAIGIFFSGVI

-177 EMIGWRNVYMVF
+177 EMIGWRSVYMVF
-189 GLIVIFLLIPI
+189 GLIVIFLLIPT
-200 VRYLV
+200 VRYFV
-205 IDTPEEI
+205 IDTPDEI
-212 GQYKDNLPDQPV
+212 GQFKDNLPDQPA
-224 LDSSQDLMEIKD
+224 LDSSQDLLGIKD

-274 ETWTVLGFPIKQ
+274 ETWTILGFPIKQ
-286 TVFAYSFAAFGG
+286 TVFAYSFAALGG
-298 VVGKVFFG
+298 VVGKVLFG
-306 YLVDRLNPNIPV
+306 YLMDRLRPNIPV

-333 LVDNYLVFTIFCF
+333 LIDNYLFFTIFCF
-346 IFGLGFG
+346 VFGLGFG
-353 GAMVLL
+353 GAMVLM

-380 LLIVPVQPIGMVLV
+380 MLIVPVQPVGMILV

-415 IGFAIGSRII
+415 IGFIIGSRII

>member
-1 MRNIFKLYR
+1 
-10 KKTKSIDKVKM
+10 M

-39 VGFIFYCFPLMFSA
+39 VGFIFYCFPLMFTA

-111 FIQSSLSLLLIYA
+111 FVQSSFSLLLIYA

-156 IAAIGISFSGVV
+156 IAAIGISFSGVI

-177 EMIGWRNVYMVF
+177 EMIGWRSVYMVF
-189 GLIVIFLLIPI
+189 GLIVIFLLIPT
-200 VRYLV
+200 VRYFV

-212 GQYKDNLPDQPV
+212 GQYKDNLPDQPAP
-224 LDSSQDLMEIKD
+224 DSSQSLLGIKD

-274 ETWTVLGFPIKQ
+274 ETWTILGFPIKQ
-286 TVFAYSFAAFGG
+286 TVFAYSFAALGG
-298 VVGKVFFG
+298 VVGKVLFG
-306 YLVDRLNPNIPV
+306 YLMDRLRPNIPV

-333 LVDNYLVFTIFCF
+333 LIDNYLFFTIFCF
-346 IFGLGFG
+346 VFGLGFG
-353 GAMVLL
+353 GAMVLM

-380 LLIVPVQPIGMVLV
+380 MLIVPVQPVGMVLV

-415 IGFAIGSRII
+415 IGFIIGSRII